1 VSAAFDAV
9 FGVFVALIVGLVAI
23 SVRWGIRRDRVVRAA
38 RRSGSLD
45 AEEAGE
51 KRPPA
56 QEPK

>member
-23 SVRWGIRRDRVVRAA
+23 SVRWAIRRDRVERAA
-38 RRSGSLD
+38 RRRGSLD
-45 AEEAGE
+45 AEPAGG

-56 QEPK
+56 QESK